1 MVMQAASREALASAR
16 QRLDELVGGTAVDAV
31 RTLAGELFDLTRVLV
46 RERTLRRL
54 LADPATAESER
65 ARLADTVFGGKV
77 SPAAM
82 QTLTGVATDRWSR
95 AGDLVDAIEMLARRA
110 LLAVAEQDGSL
121 EDVEDELFRFARVLD
136 SETRLRELL
145 ADDAQP
151 AESRIELLDGLV
163 ATKVRPVTLEL
174 LAQAVRLPR
183 DRSLEAVVNDLAELA
198 AARRE
203 RSVARVTAAAPLT
216 AAQERRLTEA
226 LSRMYGRAVS
236 VQVELDPDQLGGL
249 VIRVGDE
256 VIDGS
261 VATRLARARQE
272 LSG

>member
-1 MVMQAASREALASAR
+1 MQAASREALASAR
-16 QRLDELVGGTAVDAV
+16 QRLDELVGDTPVA
-31 RTLAGELFDLTRVLV
+31 RV
-46 RERTLRRL
+46 RELSDQLAEVAAVLIRERALRRL
-54 LADPATAESER
+54 LADPATAAEDR
-65 ARLADTVFGGKV
+65 IRLVDVVFGGKISDAATQTVNGLV
-77 SPAAM
+77 SA
-82 QTLTGVATDRWSR
+82 RWSR
-95 AGDLVDAIEMLARRA
+95 PADLVEAIEALARRA
-110 LLAVAEQDGSL
+110 QLAVAEQDGSL

-145 ADDAQP
+145 GDR
-151 AESRIELLDGLV
+151 AEPVERRFELLDGLV
-163 ATKVRPVTLEL
+163 ANKVKPATLAL
-174 LAQAVRLPR
+174 LRQAVRLSR
-183 DRSLEAVVNDLAELA
+183 GRTLDAVVNELAELA

-226 LSRMYGRAVS
+226 LSRVYGRAVS

-261 VATRLARARQE
+261 IATRLAQARQE

>member
-1 MVMQAASREALASAR
+1 MVMQAASREALATATL
-16 QRLDELVGGTAVDAV
+16 RLDERIEGTAAEGV
-31 RTLAGELFDLTRVLV
+31 RDLSTELFEIAGVLV
-46 RERTLRRL
+46 RERALRRL
-54 LADPATAESER
+54 LADPATAR
-65 ARLADTVFGGKV
+65 ADRTRLADTVFGGKV
-77 SPAAM
+77 SGAALE
-82 QTLTGVATDRWSR
+82 TFTGLATARWSR
-95 AGDLVDAIEMLARRA
+95 SIDLVDATEVLARHA
-110 LLAVAEQDGSL
+110 MLAVAAQDGSL

-145 ADDAQP
+145 VDDAQP
-151 AESRIELLDGLV
+151 ADRRLELLDGLV
-163 ATKVRPVTLEL
+163 GGKVRPVTLAL
-174 LAQAVRLPR
+174 LRQSVRLPR
-183 DRSLEAVVNDLAELA
+183 GRSLEAVVNDLAELA

-203 RSVARVTAAAPLT
+203 RSVARVTAAVPLT
-216 AAQERRLTEA
+216 AAQERRLTDA

>member
-1 MVMQAASREALASAR
+1 MQAASREALADAR
-16 QRLDELVGGTAVDAV
+16 RRLDEQVEGTSADGVAAI
-31 RTLAGELFDLTRVLV
+31 AGELFEVDVVLV
-46 RERTLRRL
+46 RERALRRL
-54 LADPATAESER
+54 LADPATDPAER
-65 ARLADTVFGGKV
+65 RRLVDTVFGGKV
-77 SPAAM
+77 SDAVIEILNGLVSA
-82 QTLTGVATDRWSR
+82 RWSR
-95 AGDLVDAIEMLARRA
+95 AGDLVDATEALARRA
-110 LLAVAEQDGSL
+110 QLAVAAQDGSL

-145 ADDAQP
+145 ADEEQP
-151 AESRIELLDGLV
+151 EQRRLELLDGLV
-163 ATKVRPVTLEL
+163 ANKVKPVTFEL
-174 LAQAVRLPR
+174 LRQAVRVPR
-183 DRSLEAVVNDLAELA
+183 GRTLDAVVNELAELA

-203 RSVARVTAAAPLT
+203 RSVARVTAAAPLS
-216 AAQERRLTEA
+216 AQQERRLTDA